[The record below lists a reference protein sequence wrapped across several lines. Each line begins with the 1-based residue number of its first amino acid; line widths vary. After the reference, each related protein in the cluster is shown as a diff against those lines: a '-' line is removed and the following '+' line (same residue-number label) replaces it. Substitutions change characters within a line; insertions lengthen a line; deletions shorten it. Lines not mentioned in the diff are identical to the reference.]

1 MSFKDF
7 WTNQNNPALEKA
19 EYLYNARHII
29 VLCITVL
36 LCIILS
42 VVFRKKSQQTKLS
55 ESLNKKDSDLFINE
69 LNQSNIKIIDN
80 REKSDIIWII
90 YEEGIQEEVTKLIN
104 KYNFK
109 SSFERRGSIVTN
121 NKAAWRVMCK

>member
-1 MSFKDF
+1 MENILVTGAAGFIGSKLVAELIKQQHKVYALIEKGDSMSR
-7 WTNQNNPALEKA
+7 EKLHA
-19 EYLYNARHII
+19 I
-29 VLCITVL
+29 
-36 LCIILS
+36 
-42 VVFRKKSQQTKLS
+42 
-55 ESLNKKDSDLFINE
+55 D
-69 LNQSNIKIIDN
+69 SNIKIIDN

-121 NKAAWRVMCK
+121 NKAALRVMCK